1 MLFKTLDGLRPA
13 TADTDYRY
21 PGVGRWTRR
30 LDPDKLRLCGYGY
43 HYVTDGQVLDWL
55 AATIYEAEPCSEHA
69 PLTDGDKSVTCRL
82 RLVRRF
88 DGWNDRTAR
97 LFAADC
103 AERVLPLFEG
113 LYPDDSRPRDA
124 IVAARRFV
132 NGEIGFVE
140 SASAAMFAK
149 TASIAA
155 STAASTAAWAAAW
168 AASAASSSTWADNA
182 AASTARAAAWA
193 ASAAE
198 AARDASATHRPDAR
212 AAQTFREWQYQRLLQ
227 YLNGT
232 AGAAG

>member
-124 IVAARRFV
+124 IVAARRFA
-132 NGEIGFVE
+132 NGEIRD
-140 SASAAMFAK
+140 ARDAAK
-149 TASIAA
+149 AA
-155 STAASTAAWAAAW
+155 GAAAGAAIRAARAAVNAAWAAAAW
-168 AASAASSSTWADNA
+168 G
-182 AASTARAAAWA
+182 AAAWA
-193 ASAAE
+193 AG
-198 AARDASATHRPDAR
+198 DAAR
-212 AAQTFREWQYQRLLQ
+212 AAWAAASKDAAAVAAGDTATAAAFAAGAAAKDWQYRRLLQ
-227 YLNGT
+227 YLNETEG
-232 AGAAG
+232 GNE